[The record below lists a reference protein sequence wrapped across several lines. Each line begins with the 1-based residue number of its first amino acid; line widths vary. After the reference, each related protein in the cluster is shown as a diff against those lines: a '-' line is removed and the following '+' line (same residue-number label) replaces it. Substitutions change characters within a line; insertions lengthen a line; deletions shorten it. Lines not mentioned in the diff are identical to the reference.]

1 MVFTMAGCS
10 AENMGET
17 FDGLRETARQIKAAA
32 TEQGQEAEEEQELPQ
47 RNITEEE
54 ETLYYGYSC
63 LEEEEKEVYRQIAAG
78 IEAFQEEIPVTA
90 VSTESLEKIVKLV
103 MADHPEYFWTDG
115 TCSFSYREL
124 QSGEVTDLSICPEY
138 QADRE
143 EAQQLKVQIET
154 KADQWIS
161 QVPEGADT
169 YEKIKFV
176 YETLISQVHYRQD
189 SPQNQNIRSVFLE
202 GSTVCMGYAKATQY
216 LLNRMGIFCT
226 LVTGTAGEENISHAW
241 NLVKIGSQYYYVDTT
256 WGNPGYQNPEEED
269 LYISYSYLCCPDEE
283 IQDTHTAD
291 GTIPLPSCTDDSY
304 NYYRN
309 KGCLFDV
316 FDREALYQLLQREL
330 EQGAE
335 MTELKYA
342 TEDAYSEAVDAL
354 VHGSLIENAV
364 QNSTALLPGTAYSWK
379 TYYGTNDRLLVIVWR

>member
-256 WGNPGYQNPEEED
+256 WGNPGYQNPEED
-269 LYISYSYLCCPDEE
+269 
-283 IQDTHTAD
+283 
-291 GTIPLPSCTDDSY
+291 
-304 NYYRN
+304 
-309 KGCLFDV
+309 F
-316 FDREALYQLLQREL
+316 
-330 EQGAE
+330 
-335 MTELKYA
+335 
-342 TEDAYSEAVDAL
+342 
-354 VHGSLIENAV
+354 
-364 QNSTALLPGTAYSWK
+364 
-379 TYYGTNDRLLVIVWR
+379 